1 MTTTQVVET
10 SVTVNNNSPI
20 QDYIHS
26 DDQTQPTFEMTP
38 GFKPFTIISVVVM
51 LPYLRA
57 VGSPS
62 NENCSTIPPKTSSG
76 TDGLNVP
83 IWLGLNDNNTSTDCP
98 ALM

>member
-1 MTTTQVVET
+1 MEGLIHGGAYFRNF
-10 SVTVNNNSPI
+10 TV
-20 QDYIHS
+20 
-26 DDQTQPTFEMTP
+26 
-38 GFKPFTIISVVVM
+38 SVVVV

-83 IWLGLNDNNTSTDCP
+83 IWLGLNDNNRSTDCP